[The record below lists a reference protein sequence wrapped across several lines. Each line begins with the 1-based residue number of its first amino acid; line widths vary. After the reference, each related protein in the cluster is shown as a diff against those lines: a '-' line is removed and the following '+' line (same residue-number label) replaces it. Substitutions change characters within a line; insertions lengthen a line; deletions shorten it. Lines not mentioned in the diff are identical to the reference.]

1 MQATETAEAPDVVIV
16 GGGLAGLSAATWLAR
31 AGRAGTLFERAEQLG
46 GRAVTQERDGHLFN
60 LGPHAIYRAGV
71 GMQLLRDL
79 GVQFTGRSPAA
90 AAAVVVGGRLDH
102 LPSTP
107 LGLLRTRLLGPGGK
121 LAFVRLL
128 AGLGRLD
135 PEPLRH
141 LTVRQWI
148 EQTTGREPVRRLVSM
163 FLRLTTYADEPDRQS
178 AGVAV
183 GQLQL
188 ALRANVLY
196 LDGGWQ
202 TLVDGLADAARTA
215 GVRLVTGARVEAVA
229 RDERGVRGVRL
240 TDGTTVEACSV
251 IVAASPTVARA
262 LLGDEPPLRDW
273 AEAAVPVRAACL
285 DVGLR
290 RLPRPGT
297 TAAFGIDRP
306 LYYSVHSM
314 RARLAPEGGAT
325 IHLAKYLS
333 STAET
338 DPREDE
344 RELEGLLDLAQP
356 GWRDHLVARR
366 YLPRLIVS
374 NALPLAA
381 QGGLAGRPG
390 PAVPGVRGLY
400 VAGDWVGP
408 EGILS
413 DASLA
418 SARRATELIL
428 ADRDS
433 TARYAGAHAQGA
445 LAGAIT

>member
-1 MQATETAEAPDVVIV
+1 MQAMETAAATDVVIV

-31 AGRAGTLFERAEQLG
+31 AGRSVTLFERAEHLG
-46 GRAVTQERDGHLFN
+46 GRAITQERDGHLFN

-79 GVQFTGRSPAA
+79 GVQFTGRPPGLAGAA
-90 AAAVVVGGRLDH
+90 VVGGRLDH

-107 LGLLRTRLLGPGGK
+107 LGLLRTRLLGPGDK

-128 AGLGRLD
+128 AGLVRLD
-135 PEPLRH
+135 PDSLRH
-141 LTVRQWI
+141 LTVRQWL
-148 EQTTGREPVRRLVSM
+148 EQTTGREPVRRLLNM
-163 FLRLTTYADEPDRQS
+163 LLRLTTYADEPDRQS

-196 LDGGWQ
+196 LDGGWR
-202 TLVDGLADAARTA
+202 TLVDGLAATARAAGA
-215 GVRLVTGARVEAVA
+215 RLVTGARVEAVA

-240 TDGTTVEACSV
+240 ADGTAVDTRSV
-251 IVAASPTVARA
+251 VIAGSPAVARA
-262 LLGDEPPLRDW
+262 LLDDETPLHVW
-273 AEAAVPVRAACL
+273 AEAAVPVRLACL

-290 RLPRPGT
+290 HLPRPGT
-297 TAAFGIDRP
+297 AAAFGIDRP

-314 RARLAPEGGAT
+314 RARLAPQGGAT

-333 STAET
+333 STDET

-374 NALPLAA
+374 HALPLAE
-381 QGGLAGRPG
+381 QGGLVGRPG
-390 PAVPGVRGLY
+390 PAVTGVPGLY
-400 VAGDWVGP
+400 VAGDWVGT
-408 EGILS
+408 EGLLS

-418 SARRATELIL
+418 SARRAAELIL

-433 TARYAGAHAQGA
+433 ANRYAGAHAQGA
-445 LAGAIT
+445 LAGATA